1 MNRFEK
7 LKYYLLTLQSPSHF
21 LLINMLLDRDAL
33 YMNRA
38 MELALHGRG
47 KVSPNPMV
55 GCVIVCQ
62 DKIIGEG
69 YHQRYGEAHA
79 EVNAINSVKNK
90 ELLSESTLYVNLEPC
105 SHFGKTPPCADLIIK
120 HQIKKVIVAN
130 LDTNPLVAGKGIQK
144 LKNAG
149 IEVQVGMMEKAG
161 KNLNKRFF
169 TFMNRMR
176 PYIILKWAE
185 TADGYIAKENYDSK
199 WISNSLSRRL
209 VHKWRSEEDAVM
221 VGTNTAFYDN
231 PQLNVRDWTGRN
243 PIRIVID
250 RNLRLPKHLHLFDSK
265 QPTLC
270 YNTIQT
276 SISPHLEYIKIKEG
290 NFIKQV
296 IEDLYAKRIQSVLVE
311 GGGALINSLLENDLW
326 DEIRVFRGT
335 TCFGQGIQAPQIRG
349 ILFEKV
355 SIQDNDLLIFRRSDE
370 W

>member
-1 MNRFEK
+1 M
-7 LKYYLLTLQSPSHF
+7 S
-21 LLINMLLDRDAL
+21 LDKDAL

-38 MELALHGRG
+38 MELALNGRG

-55 GCVIVCQ
+55 GCVIVYQ

-69 YHQRYGEAHA
+69 YHQKYGEPHA
-79 EVNAINSVKNK
+79 EVNAIHSVQNK

-120 HQIKKVIVAN
+120 HQIKKVVVAN

-149 IEVQVGMMEKAG
+149 IEVQIGIMEREG
-161 KNLNKRFF
+161 KSLNKRFF
-169 TFMNRMR
+169 TFMKRVR

-185 TADGYIAKENYDSK
+185 TADGYIARENYDSK

-209 VHKWRSEEDAVM
+209 VHKWRSEEDAIM

-250 RNLRLPKHLHLFDSK
+250 RNLRLPAHLHLFDGK
-265 QPTLC
+265 QPTIC
-270 YNTIQT
+270 YNSIKDN
-276 SISPHLEYIKIKEG
+276 ISPNVEHIKIKEG

-296 IEDLYAKRIQSVLVE
+296 IENLYAKRIQSVLVE
-311 GGGALINSLLENDLW
+311 GGSGLINSLLENDLW
-326 DEIRVFRGT
+326 DEIRVFRT
-335 TCFGQGIQAPQIRG
+335 AICFGQGIKAPQIRG
-349 ILFEKV
+349 VLFDRAT
-355 SIQDNDLLIFRRSDE
+355 IQDNDLLIFRRGDE

>member
-1 MNRFEK
+1 
-7 LKYYLLTLQSPSHF
+7 
-21 LLINMLLDRDAL
+21 MLLDKDTL

-38 MELALHGRG
+38 MELALNGRG
-47 KVSPNPMV
+47 EVSPNPMV
-55 GCVIVCQ
+55 GCVIVYQ

-69 YHQRYGEAHA
+69 YHQKYGEAHA
-79 EVNAINSVKNK
+79 EVNAIHSVKNK

-120 HQIKKVIVAN
+120 HQIKKVVVAN

-149 IEVQVGMMEKAG
+149 IEVQIGIMDKEG
-161 KNLNKRFF
+161 KSLNKRFF
-169 TFMNRMR
+169 TFMRRMR

-185 TADGYIAKENYDSK
+185 TADGYIAKENHDSK

-209 VHKWRSEEDAVM
+209 VHKWRSEEDAIM

-231 PQLNVRDWTGRN
+231 PQLNVRDWVGRN

-250 RNLRLPKHLHLFDSK
+250 RNLRLPAHLYLFDRK
-265 QPTLC
+265 QPTIC
-270 YNTIQT
+270 YNSTKDNL
-276 SISPHLEYIKIKEG
+276 SPNLEHIKIKEG

-296 IEDLYAKRIQSVLVE
+296 IENLYAKRIQSVLVE
-311 GGGALINSLLENDLW
+311 GGSGLMNSLLENDLW
-326 DEIRVFRGT
+326 DEIRVFRT
-335 TCFGQGIQAPQIRG
+335 TICFGQGIKAPQIRG
-349 ILFEKV
+349 VLFDRAT
-355 SIQDNDLLIFRRSDE
+355 IQDNDLLIFRRGDE

>member
-1 MNRFEK
+1 
-7 LKYYLLTLQSPSHF
+7 
-21 LLINMLLDRDAL
+21 MLLDKDTL

-38 MELALHGRG
+38 MELALNGRG
-47 KVSPNPMV
+47 EVSPNPMV
-55 GCVIVCQ
+55 GCVIVHQ
-62 DKIIGEG
+62 NKIIGEG
-69 YHQRYGEAHA
+69 YHQKYGEPHA
-79 EVNAINSVKNK
+79 EVNAIHSVQNK

-120 HQIKKVIVAN
+120 HQIKKVVVAN

-149 IEVQVGMMEKAG
+149 IEVQIGVMEKEG
-161 KNLNKRFF
+161 KSLNKRFF
-169 TFMNRMR
+169 TFMKRMR

-185 TADGYIAKENYDSK
+185 TADGYIAKENHDSK

-209 VHKWRSEEDAVM
+209 VHKWRSEEDAIM

-250 RNLRLPKHLHLFDSK
+250 RNLRLPAHLHLFDGK
-265 QPTLC
+265 QPTIC
-270 YNTIQT
+270 YN
-276 SISPHLEYIKIKEG
+276 SIKDNICPNLEHIKIKAG

-296 IEDLYAKRIQSVLVE
+296 IENLYAKRIQSVLVE
-311 GGGALINSLLENDLW
+311 GGSGLINSLLENDLW
-326 DEIRVFRGT
+326 DEIRVFRT
-335 TCFGQGIQAPQIRG
+335 TICFGQGIKAPQIRG
-349 ILFEKV
+349 VLFDRAT
-355 SIQDNDLLIFRRSDE
+355 IQDNDLLIFRRGDE

>member
-1 MNRFEK
+1 M
-7 LKYYLLTLQSPSHF
+7 S
-21 LLINMLLDRDAL
+21 LDKDTL

-47 KVSPNPMV
+47 EVSPNPMV
-55 GCVIVCQ
+55 GCVIVYQ

-69 YHQRYGEAHA
+69 YHQKYGEPHA
-79 EVNAINSVKNK
+79 EVNAIHSVQNK

-120 HQIKKVIVAN
+120 HQIKKVVVAN

-149 IEVQVGMMEKAG
+149 IEVQIGILEKEG
-161 KNLNKRFF
+161 KSLNKRFF
-169 TFMNRMR
+169 TFMKRMR

-185 TADGYIAKENYDSK
+185 TADGYIARENYDSK

-209 VHKWRSEEDAVM
+209 VHKWRSEEDAIM
-221 VGTNTAFYDN
+221 VGMNTAFYDN

-250 RNLRLPKHLHLFDSK
+250 RNLRLPAHLHLFDGK
-265 QPTLC
+265 QPTIC
-270 YNTIQT
+270 YNSIKDN
-276 SISPHLEYIKIKEG
+276 ISPNVEHIKIKEG

-296 IEDLYAKRIQSVLVE
+296 VENLYAKRIQSVLVE
-311 GGGALINSLLENDLW
+311 GGSGLINSLLENDLW
-326 DEIRVFRGT
+326 DEIRVFRT
-335 TCFGQGIQAPQIRG
+335 AICFGKGIKAPQIRG
-349 ILFEKV
+349 ILFDRAA
-355 SIQDNDLLIFRRSDE
+355 IQDNDLLIFRRGDE